1 MEVAPTPENIR
12 RATRVRIRPA
22 ASKADPFNLHWGGI
36 FMWFDLINGEHMSVA
51 LALQKLELQYPCPP
65 ARRKEYPLLFDP
77 EAAPADVPKPVT
89 RAWLTARFGLLMVAA
104 LGDEA
109 AALRSWHSWRVTLA
123 CALRAAVDAE
133 HPDGRPLDLIKVF
146 GRWRSDDA
154 VKIYGRLRNDEY
166 ARHVSASLR
175 ADAGSLE
182 AAHEAAAM
190 EHIDPVAVFNQVAA
204 AAAEDSPAP
213 PPEAPPP
220 SPPPKRAK
228 QGRTAAPK
236 GTPASAKGRRK
247 SGRSQPLSPT
257 PREAAAQGIS
267 HTRPSAPATNA
278 PRSRRRANPRPAPHP
293 VLVPAACFP
302 REICEENEGRGWS
315 AVATPAIAGK
325 VLVTFTRARDD
336 AGRLFASIAMK
347 SSALTYL

>member
-1 MEVAPTPENIR
+1 
-12 RATRVRIRPA
+12 
-22 ASKADPFNLHWGGI
+22 
-36 FMWFDLINGEHMSVA
+36 MWFALVEGQHMSVA
-51 LALQKLELQYPCPP
+51 LALRDMELRYPCAPEARATYPLVFDPAHATQSPPP
-65 ARRKEYPLLFDP
+65 A
-77 EAAPADVPKPVT
+77 VS
-89 RAWLTARFGLLMVAA
+89 RAWLDHKFRSLLSLAMNPEDA
-104 LGDEA
+104 EK
-109 AALRSWHSWRVTLA
+109 RSWHSWRVTLA

-228 QGRTAAPK
+228 PGRTSAHKTK
-236 GTPASAKGRRK
+236 GTPNPAKGRRN
-247 SGRSQPLSPT
+247 GRSQAPSLA
-257 PREAAAQGIS
+257 PREEAARGTS
-267 HTRPSAPATNA
+267 LTRPSAPAANA
-278 PRSRRRANPRPAPHP
+278 PRSRRRADPRPAPRP

-315 AVATPAIAGK
+315 AVATPAVAGK
-325 VLVTFTRARDD
+325 VRVTFTRARDD
-336 AGRLFASIAMK
+336 AGRRFASVAMR